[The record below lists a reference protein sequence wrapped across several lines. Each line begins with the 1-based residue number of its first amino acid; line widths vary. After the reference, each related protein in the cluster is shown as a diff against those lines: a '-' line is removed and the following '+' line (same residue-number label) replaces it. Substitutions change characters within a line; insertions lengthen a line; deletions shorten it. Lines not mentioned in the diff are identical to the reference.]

1 MHYQKNN
8 QPINKDDL
16 IMLDGGCLF
25 KQYSSD
31 ITRLWPING
40 IENFNKS
47 FEIFFLFKVDF
58 HLHIDNFMKFY

>member
-1 MHYQKNN
+1 MHYQQNN
-8 QPINKDDL
+8 QPILGDDL

-40 IENFNKS
+40 IGADWISIERES
-47 FEIFFLFKVDF
+47 
-58 HLHIDNFMKFY
+58 

>member
-1 MHYQKNN
+1 
-8 QPINKDDL
+8 
-16 IMLDGGCLF
+16 MLDGGCLF

-40 IENFNKS
+40 IENFNKF